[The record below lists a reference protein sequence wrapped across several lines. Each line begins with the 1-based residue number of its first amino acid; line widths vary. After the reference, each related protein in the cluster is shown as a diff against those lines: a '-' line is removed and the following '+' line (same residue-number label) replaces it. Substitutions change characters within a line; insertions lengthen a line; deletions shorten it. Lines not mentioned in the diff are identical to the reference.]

1 MSQFLVIEN
10 KVRENELRHNENLVK
25 TLTYKKE
32 LNWGVAVVNGI
43 CEFMYMH
50 VSTVWLKHD
59 KNNFLSNGL
68 LGVRAPELFLP
79 LFPKDQLDPVTCFL

>member
-32 LNWGVAVVNGI
+32 LN
-43 CEFMYMH
+43 
-50 VSTVWLKHD
+50 
-59 KNNFLSNGL
+59 
-68 LGVRAPELFLP
+68 
-79 LFPKDQLDPVTCFL
+79 